1 MKPGAPIK
9 AIRPLY
15 EALGAEGY
23 YKAHG
28 DTYENP
34 HFLQIQALLERNFNR
49 MDTSKVLDFSAGG
62 GEVTQVLTALGCTNI
77 EGSDPFTADLYTRNT
92 GKNCLPLSFEDVIK
106 KGISDKYSVIISSFA
121 LHLCPPKDLYPLMW
135 QLFQAAPSVVVLT
148 PHKRPELELLDGI
161 ELVHADAVVTERG
174 KQVRLKM
181 YQFKHFSIF

>member
-1 MKPGAPIK
+1 MK
-9 AIRPLY
+9 AIWTLY
-15 EALGAEGY
+15 EAHGAEGY
-23 YKAHG
+23 YQAHG
-28 DTYENP
+28 HTYENP
-34 HFLQIQALLERNFNR
+34 HFVQIQALLERNFDR

-77 EGSDPFTADLYTRNT
+77 AGSDPFTADLYMRNT

-106 KGISDKYSVIISSFA
+106 KGISDKYSVIIGSFA